1 MTAVVDAPNLSS
13 TEEQSE
19 SKSNYAMTNP
29 MNFSITTA
37 ENEHYI
43 RDTDE
48 PAEGF
53 LDVSADSEME
63 KAQNAISDDI
73 RDIDFPPDNF
83 NGRESQNSEKS
94 ETSAGNGS
102 KDYWLAKLVDVSDV
116 KSTADWEQSDPLP
129 DPSGF
134 GSDHCYEPQEYLEMD
149 GNTRL
154 LSMEQVQQL
163 ESCLLSNYEIESS
176 KFPIIRTPPCY
187 FIFKLTQK
195 IQKEMPDVTIRS
207 VRIMGGFSSFIMC
220 HKFRFNDLDILF
232 EIDFPLEQ
240 RVKIFE
246 QLRGLIL
253 ALIAE
258 LFAHLHLQFDLI
270 HHHH

>member
-163 ESCLLSNYEIESS
+163 ESCLLSITKSRAPNFPSS
-176 KFPIIRTPPCY
+176 APHPVI
-187 FIFKLTQK
+187 
-195 IQKEMPDVTIRS
+195 S
-207 VRIMGGFSSFIMC
+207 FSNLLKKSRKKC
-220 HKFRFNDLDILF
+220 PTSRYD
-232 EIDFPLEQ
+232 Q
-240 RVKIFE
+240 
-246 QLRGLIL
+246 
-253 ALIAE
+253 
-258 LFAHLHLQFDLI
+258 
-270 HHHH
+270 